1 MVNEERFWDASIA
14 EAVREDSPPDL
25 TARVLKELAESPEGV
40 TAAPRKKGRLLKICL
55 ELAAAACVV
64 VAIGWATG
72 LIKLPDSGQ
81 TIDPE
86 RRQVAAPEGT
96 DCAIVDETLVLR
108 HGWLLVTTG
117 SLDVHCG
124 DSRLTEVDGRVL
136 VFAGS
141 MPTREEAAAVADWL
155 KANEL
160 EIDMITQTKRWAQGL
175 ALAALVLTGSAVLDG
190 TRIEAEEKQEQNET
204 WHTVRSVMD
213 IEKLDDNAQFV
224 RGEYLSGAHLEF
236 MADRKSIRA
245 IEAHKCGD
253 LRPAHIRSL
262 ATLPHLAMLDL
273 RGAVWNPEEIDY
285 GALMALPHLKQLA
298 IDYSPRAPKLEAQED
313 EWPPAGF
320 EKYMNITSTLHE
332 LAKRGVQITLGN
344 VRSLDGAA
352 IRRIAENVSTLRE
365 LDLDRNEKVADADL
379 KALAEHPNLESLNL
393 TDCYSVTELGLA
405 YLARQNRLKHLVVT
419 IDLTEPV
426 LHQLTRMTNLE
437 SLELPWGLEE
447 THSEDDEWQRD
458 EAVIFKALRALP
470 KLRHFAWAP
479 RERAATPEN
488 FALLADLKSLK
499 SLSLHVGGYNVVDLV
514 DLMRLLLLAQAANV
528 ESFQISGSI
537 VYLEGEGSQ
546 LLASDEFGRLKKSD
560 KLRELT
566 LSTVEFPP
574 NRTSPIAETLTPF
587 TGLKTVRLCVDDR
600 DEIPDASRLGESSLK
615 GYNVVIEA
623 RE

>member
-25 TARVLKELAESPEGV
+25 TARVLKELAESPESV
-40 TAAPRKKGRLLKICL
+40 TAAPRRKGRLLKICL

-86 RRQVAAPEGT
+86 PRQVAAPEGT
-96 DCAIVDETLVLR
+96 DYAIVDETLVLR

-141 MPTREEAAAVADWL
+141 MPTRAEAAAVADWL
-155 KANEL
+155 NANEL

-175 ALAALVLTGSAVLDG
+175 AMAALVLTGSAVLDG
-190 TRIEAEEKQEQNET
+190 TRIEAEQKEDTT
-204 WHTVRSVMD
+204 WHIVRSVMD

-236 MADRKSIRA
+236 MADRKNIRA
-245 IEAHKCGD
+245 IETHNCQD

-273 RGAVWNPEEIDY
+273 RGAAWNPEELDY
-285 GALMALPHLKQLA
+285 GALLALPHLKQLA
-298 IDYSPRAPKLEAQED
+298 VDYKPDVTIDDLKF
-313 EWPPAGF
+313 PPADF
-320 EKYMNITSTLHE
+320 ETSMNITSTLRE
-332 LAKRGVQITLGN
+332 LANRGVQITLYEL
-344 VRSLDGAA
+344 SDLDGAA
-352 IRRIAENVSTLRE
+352 VRRIAENISTLRE
-365 LDLDRNEKVADADL
+365 LDLHHNGDVTDADI
-379 KALAEHPNLESLNL
+379 KALAEHPRLESLDL
-393 TDCYSVTELGLA
+393 TDCHSLTELGLA
-405 YLARQNRLKHLVVT
+405 YLARQNRLKRLALSGE
-419 IDLTEPV
+419 LTEPV

-437 SLELPWGLEE
+437 SLELPKGLNE
-447 THSEDDEWQRD
+447 TDIKNDELPQA
-458 EAVIFKALRALP
+458 EAAIFKALKALP
-470 KLRHFAWAP
+470 KLRHLTWSYSSHQV
-479 RERAATPEN
+479 THEN
-488 FALLADLKSLK
+488 FALLADLKALK
-499 SLSLHVGGYNVVDLV
+499 SLSLNMSDYKKVTLLDLV
-514 DLMRLLLLAQAANV
+514 EVLHLAQVANV
-528 ESFQISGSI
+528 ESFQISHPAL
-537 VYLEGEGSQ
+537 VLEGEAS
-546 LLASDEFGRLKKSD
+546 LLRESEQFARLKKSD

-566 LSTVEFPP
+566 LGTVTLPA
-574 NRTSPIAETLTPF
+574 NRTSPIGEALAPF
-587 TGLKTVRLCVDDR
+587 TGLKTIRLYVSASED
-600 DEIPDASRLGESSLK
+600 IPDARRLGESSLK